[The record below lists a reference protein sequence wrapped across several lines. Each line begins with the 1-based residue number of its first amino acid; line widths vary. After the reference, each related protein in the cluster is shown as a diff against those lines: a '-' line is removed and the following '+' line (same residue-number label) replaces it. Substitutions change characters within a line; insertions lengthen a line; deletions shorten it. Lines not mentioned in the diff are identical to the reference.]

1 MTLIAAE
8 NWDEKILGRR
18 PLQDRSRRRVEKIME
33 FSRKAIERDGV
44 YSLNLNN
51 VAKEAGVNVA
61 TVYQFF
67 PSKNAVI
74 ARLALREF
82 DENYDRVE
90 KAAAQCA
97 SAEDVRAMFADAF
110 VAAHRN
116 SGDATFLRELWA
128 MMEADRNLQQLN
140 QKDDER
146 LALLLTRT
154 YMRFASDADAE
165 RVRKRILLLLGMS
178 AFAIRTAVTLDQSE
192 GEKLIAE
199 AREIIFGVAL

>member
-8 NWDEKILGRR
+8 DWDEEILGRW
-18 PLQDRSRRRVEKIME
+18 PLQDRSRRRVERIME

-44 YSLNLNN
+44 YALNLNN
-51 VAKEAGVNVA
+51 VAKEAEVNVA

-67 PSKNAVI
+67 PTKNAVI

-97 SAEDVRAMFADAF
+97 SAEDVRTMFTEAF
-110 VAAHRN
+110 VTAHRN

-128 MMEADRNLQQLN
+128 IMEADRNLQRLN
-140 QKDDER
+140 QKDDDR
-146 LALLLTRT
+146 LAQLLTET
-154 YMRFASDADAE
+154 YMRFAPGADAE
-165 RVRKRILLLLGMS
+165 QVRNRILLLLGMS
-178 AFAIRTAVTLDQSE
+178 AFAIRTALTLNRNE
-192 GEKLIAE
+192 GERLIAE
-199 AREIIFGVAL
+199 AKQLIFGVPL

>member
-1 MTLIAAE
+1 ML
-8 NWDEKILGRR
+8 L
-18 PLQDRSRRRVEKIME
+18 
-33 FSRKAIERDGV
+33 AI
-44 YSLNLNN
+44 
-51 VAKEAGVNVA
+51 
-61 TVYQFF
+61 
-67 PSKNAVI
+67 
-74 ARLALREF
+74 
-82 DENYDRVE
+82 
-90 KAAAQCA
+90 
-97 SAEDVRAMFADAF
+97 
-110 VAAHRN
+110 
-116 SGDATFLRELWA
+116 
-128 MMEADRNLQQLN
+128 NLQQLN